1 MVYCYRQNT
10 DKRKGTMHSYK
21 PVFLLS
27 FLKNMNETGSA
38 KLEDVAKDF
47 AAYYVSAKSKYEPP
61 GGAHDH
67 RTKTA

>member
-1 MVYCYRQNT
+1 MDMVKAMQLSY
-10 DKRKGTMHSYK
+10 SYK

-27 FLKNMNETGSA
+27 FLKNMNETGSV

-67 RTKTA
+67 RTKASRSENS

>member
-1 MVYCYRQNT
+1 
-10 DKRKGTMHSYK
+10 MHSYK
-21 PVFLLS
+21 LVFLLS